1 MLSRAPA
8 IANREF
14 SMKTFTYRTAV
25 PLVVLSAV
33 LSVATVN
40 AQTGYPT
47 PQGQDTG
54 QAGGLGSLGK
64 IGSALPG
71 QSLTSGSTS
80 NVAGLL
86 EFCIKNNYLGGND
99 ASSVKNKLMGKLPGG
114 AASSDSGYTDGS
126 KGLLKSSDGKQ
137 LDLSGGGIQ
146 AQVSKQVCDQVL
158 NQAKSL
164 L

>member
-1 MLSRAPA
+1 
-8 IANREF
+8 
-14 SMKTFTYRTAV
+14 MKTFTYRTAV
-25 PLVVLSAV
+25 RLVLLGAA

-40 AQTGYPT
+40 AQTGYP
-47 PQGQDTG
+47 PVPGQGTG

-71 QSLTSGSTS
+71 QSLSAGSTG

-99 ASSVKNKLMGKLPGG
+99 ASSIKNKLMGKLPGG
-114 AASSDSGYTDGS
+114 AATSDSGYTDGT

-137 LDLSGGGIQ
+137 LDLSGGGMKE
-146 AQVSKQVCDQVL
+146 QVSRQVCDQVL

>member
-1 MLSRAPA
+1 
-8 IANREF
+8 
-14 SMKTFTYRTAV
+14 MKTFTHRTAV
-25 PLVVLSAV
+25 HLVLLGAV
-33 LSVATVN
+33 LSCAPAG
-40 AQTGYPT
+40 AQSGDP
-47 PQGQDTG
+47 PAQG
-54 QAGGLGSLGK
+54 QAGGLGGMGGLGK

-71 QSLTSGSTS
+71 TSLTSGSTG

-99 ASSVKNKLMGKLPGG
+99 ASSIKNKLMGKLPGG
-114 AASSDSGYTDGS
+114 AASSDSGYTDGA

-137 LDLSGGGIQ
+137 LDLSGGGLKE
-146 AQVSKQVCDQVL
+146 QVSRQVCDQVL